1 MFTVVLSVI
10 GSAIAPTFI
19 AAPAHADPQATIA
32 SKAAEAKRLEA
43 QITANGDR
51 VSMLDEQYNQTLL
64 HIDNA
69 NNGLADA
76 QARINTAK
84 SETGRLNGLL
94 AGRAAQLYT
103 QAGSRSPF
111 PELDA
116 SSMQELGARAK
127 YSDAA
132 AQHDDILIAQ
142 ASAARELLRQRQG
155 ELKHARAQAEAQ
167 KKALEQQRGAVQAAV
182 AKQQQLLSH
191 VKGDLVHLVRQE
203 QARQQR
209 AADAAARA
217 AFQARVAQQQAA
229 RQLASRTDGAG
240 NGSNGSNGSNGP
252 VSSSP
257 GLAAPNVPAPSSA
270 AQTAIDTAKAQ
281 LGKPYVY
288 AAAGPNS
295 FDCSGLTMF
304 AWAAA
309 GVQLPHSAEA
319 QFQALPHVPMD
330 ALAPGDLVFFGN
342 PIHHVGMYLGGGT
355 MIQAPQT
362 GDVVKISSAYR
373 RDFAGAARP

>member
-1 MFTVVLSVI
+1 
-10 GSAIAPTFI
+10 
-19 AAPAHADPQATIA
+19 
-32 SKAAEAKRLEA
+32 
-43 QITANGDR
+43 
-51 VSMLDEQYNQTLL
+51 
-64 HIDNA
+64 
-69 NNGLADA
+69 
-76 QARINTAK
+76 
-84 SETGRLNGLL
+84 
-94 AGRAAQLYT
+94 
-103 QAGSRSPF
+103 
-111 PELDA
+111 
-116 SSMQELGARAK
+116 
-127 YSDAA
+127 
-132 AQHDDILIAQ
+132 
-142 ASAARELLRQRQG
+142 
-155 ELKHARAQAEAQ
+155 
-167 KKALEQQRGAVQAAV
+167 VQAAV
-182 AKQQQLLSH
+182 AQQQQLLSQ

-229 RQLASRTDGAG
+229 RQLASRTDGARS
-240 NGSNGSNGSNGP
+240 GSSGGL

-257 GLAAPNVPAPSSA
+257 GLAAPNVPAPSGA

-288 AAAGPNS
+288 AGAGPDT

-319 QFQALPHVPMD
+319 QYQALPHVPMD